1 MKLIPTIFLPGACK
15 DAIAFY
21 RDALGAQVL
30 FEIPVGALVPP
41 ELVKPGTENRM
52 LRAGLRIGSAVI
64 YLSDGHRPGDPVFEG
79 FGLSIQV
86 ESLAEVER
94 IVEALSRSGTVQI
107 APRKTAWASAF
118 GTVIDR
124 FGVYWS
130 VESGTHALLA

>member
-64 YLSDGHRPGDPVFEG
+64 YL
-79 FGLSIQV
+79 
-86 ESLAEVER
+86 ER

-124 FGVYWS
+124 FGVHWS